1 MLYDVILTHFLKVGS
16 VLGAP
21 LGGFITDSLGWR
33 FCFYINLPLLVVT
46 IYVATKLLTNY
57 NLEEN
62 PTGETLSNRLKKIDY
77 TGTTTIV
84 LAVVCFLMATS
95 LGGNIMPWS
104 ALIALGCFAS
114 SIVLAI
120 TFCIIEASLLYIHL
134 CLGRSFLVVLL

>member
-62 PTGETLSNRLKKIDY
+62 PTGETLSNRLKRLI
-77 TGTTTIV
+77 ILV
-84 LAVVCFLMATS
+84 LPQLFWQS
-95 LGGNIMPWS
+95 
-104 ALIALGCFAS
+104 FA
-114 SIVLAI
+114 
-120 TFCIIEASLLYIHL
+120 F
-134 CLGRSFLVVLL
+134 